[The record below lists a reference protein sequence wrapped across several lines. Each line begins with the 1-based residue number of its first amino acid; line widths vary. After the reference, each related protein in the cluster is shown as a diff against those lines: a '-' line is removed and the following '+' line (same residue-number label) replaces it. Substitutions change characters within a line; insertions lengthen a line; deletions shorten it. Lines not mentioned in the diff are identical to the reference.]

1 MDLEKI
7 KTNSKSPVSQE
18 DKDFLISKT
27 TVPLE
32 ELTKNTPVEELTKE
46 TSVANSFNEKIQ
58 QGPFQSIEEKAKDL
72 FDKNLY
78 PQAITILKTLHAK
91 GLGSADSYVLLG
103 SSYHQQNEFKKA
115 VRAYKRALELDPSH
129 LECLTNLSLLR
140 LDLGDYERG
149 KLVYKRA
156 YKAYFEKTQNKW
168 ESYIAEQH
176 IQSGQAYF
184 SRGYFHE
191 ALLEFLK
198 ASPKKQTLSLDLLII
213 QCLWKLDRK
222 REAIHRLLQTKRNHP
237 LAVKV
242 SLLLGEFYF
251 QSRKIP
257 QAILEWERVLYMDPK
272 NKQALKFLAH
282 TQNIQSVQEGSLA

>member
-1 MDLEKI
+1 MGLETI
-7 KTNSKSPVSQE
+7 NTNVEPTQVPQE
-18 DKDFLISKT
+18 EKDFLISKK
-27 TVPLE
+27 TVSPE
-32 ELTKNTPVEELTKE
+32 ELLKKEGTP
-46 TSVANSFNEKIQ
+46 A
-58 QGPFQSIEEKAKDL
+58 QGPMDQKISPNSFQSIEEKAKDL

-78 PQAITILKTLHAK
+78 SQTVTLLKTLHAK
-91 GLGSADSYVLLG
+91 GLGSANSYALLG
-103 SSYHQQNEFKKA
+103 ASYHQQNEFKKA
-115 VRAYKRALELDPSH
+115 VTAYKRALELDPSH
-129 LECLTNLSLLR
+129 LECLTNLSVLR

-156 YKAYFEKTQNKW
+156 YQAYFEHTQNKW
-168 ESYIAEQH
+168 EKYIAEQH

-184 SRGYFHE
+184 NKGYFHE

-198 ASPKKQTLSLDLLII
+198 ASPKQGHLLSLDLSII
-213 QCLWKLDRK
+213 RCLWKLDRK
-222 REAIHRLLQTKRNHP
+222 AEAIHQLLQTKRNHP
-237 LAVKV
+237 LSLEV

-282 TQNIQSVQEGSLA
+282 TQNIQSVQEGDLA

>member
-7 KTNSKSPVSQE
+7 KETAQLQNSALPE
-18 DKDFLISKT
+18 DQDSLISKT
-27 TVPLE
+27 TVPPEKLQ
-32 ELTKNTPVEELTKE
+32 NQ
-46 TSVANSFNEKIQ
+46 TSVENSFSEKVH

-72 FDKNLY
+72 FEKNLY
-78 PQAITILKTLHAK
+78 SQAVTILKTLHAK
-91 GLGSADSYVLLG
+91 GLGSANSYALLG
-103 SSYHQQNEFKKA
+103 ASYHQQNEFKKA

-129 LECLTNLSLLR
+129 IECLMNLSLLR

-156 YKAYFEKTQNKW
+156 YKAYFEKTQDKW
-168 ESYIAEQH
+168 EKYIAEQH

-184 SRGYFHE
+184 NKGYFHE

-198 ASPKKQTLSLDLLII
+198 ASSKKSSVLSLDLLII

-222 REAIHRLLQTKRNHP
+222 REAVHQLLQIKRNHP
-237 LAVKV
+237 LSVDV

-257 QAILEWERVLYMDPK
+257 QAVLEWERVLYMDPK
-272 NKQALKFLAH
+272 NKKALKFLSH
-282 TQNIQSVQEGSLA
+282 TQNIQSVQEGDLA

>member
-7 KTNSKSPVSQE
+7 NANIEPVKTPQE
-18 DKDFLISKT
+18 EKDFLISKKT
-27 TVPLE
+27 APLE
-32 ELTKNTPVEELTKE
+32 ELLKKETPVQKTVSPE
-46 TSVANSFNEKIQ
+46 TPQNQ
-58 QGPFQSIEEKAKDL
+58 FQSIEEKAKDL

-78 PQAITILKTLHAK
+78 SQTVALLKTLHAK
-91 GLGSADSYVLLG
+91 GLGSADSYALLG
-103 SSYHQQNEFKKA
+103 ASYHQQNEFKKA
-115 VRAYKRALELDPSH
+115 VTAYKRALELDPSH

-156 YKAYFEKTQNKW
+156 YQAYFEHTQSKW
-168 ESYIAEQH
+168 EKYIAEQH

-184 SRGYFHE
+184 NKGYFHE

-198 ASPKKQTLSLDLLII
+198 ASPKQEHLLSLDLSII
-213 QCLWKLDRK
+213 KCLWKLDRK
-222 REAIHRLLQTKRNHP
+222 GEAIHQLLQTKRNHP
-237 LAVKV
+237 LSIEV

-272 NKQALKFLAH
+272 NKKALKFLAH
-282 TQNIQSVQEGSLA
+282 TQNIQSVQEGDLA